1 MNKNIYTGSRILLVE
16 DEDSL
21 AIGLEYNL
29 SEEGY
34 IVERAADGEEALE
47 YIKKDEY
54 DLIIL
59 DIMLPYLDGFE
70 LAKLIRLRFP
80 KVPILILTAKTG
92 IKDRIKGLE
101 LGADDYLTKPFHLE
115 ELLLR
120 LKGMLRRK
128 MWYKSATDSKPIYRF
143 GENEINFVDLTC
155 QVGKDKI
162 RLTVLEAMVLKYLL
176 EHKDKIVTRKEL
188 LEKVWNIHSEVET
201 RTIDNFIARLR
212 KYFEPNPA
220 KPIYI
225 LSIRSAGY
233 MFKE

>member
-1 MNKNIYTGSRILLVE
+1 VNKNIYTGSRILLVE

>member
-59 DIMLPYLDGFE
+59 DLMLPYLDGFE

>member
-1 MNKNIYTGSRILLVE
+1 VNKNIYTGSRILLVE

-59 DIMLPYLDGFE
+59 DLMLPYLDGFE

>member
-59 DIMLPYLDGFE
+59 DLMLPYLDGFE

-143 GENEINFVDLTC
+143 GENEINFLDLTC

>member
-1 MNKNIYTGSRILLVE
+1 VNKNIYTGSRILLVE

-59 DIMLPYLDGFE
+59 DLMLPYLDGFE

-143 GENEINFVDLTC
+143 GENEINFLDLTC

>member
-143 GENEINFVDLTC
+143 GENEINFLDLTC